1 VRPGR
6 RTKRL
11 ESCRR
16 GMTAEELQL
25 LDLGYQVGKSEGHRE
40 AMQQIKAVADYARR
54 LLGEE

>member
-1 VRPGR
+1 
-6 RTKRL
+6 
-11 ESCRR
+11 
-16 GMTAEELQL
+16 MTAEELQL